1 MELEDIIIK
10 ALMKHNYQPN
20 DIIDYEGCEYIITY
34 SPLSVDKNTKSCM
47 IFKDSGMLKML
58 NGTYIKNGKAYTTVT
73 LTEWLRA
80 IGKIELYIA
89 YICNKNEITKRNFI
103 EYKEYLENYML
114 KLARYNKKFE
124 EYRKIFYSN
133 YILDID
139 ILGVSI
145 RTFDTIKEK
154 NIEIEKTKVN
164 DMTIRKT
171 ISEIEQ
177 KAINKYIFDKRKI
190 PKLSIENIGCY
201 GVVIERNGYNKPAIA
216 FDYENGFVKYRFI
229 FETNKKYRFLCKGKY
244 TNFYKVRKQ
253 GSKKCYIVEGELE
266 GITISSYISDDILCL
281 HNTNTLPLED
291 TIKEEL
297 KDYDTIIVKI
307 DKDRYEENK
316 PAFDKIKNLGYNIL
330 VDYKVEDETEDYNS
344 LHIKGELNKDII
356 EIINTK
362 ECFI

>member
-1 MELEDIIIK
+1 MELEDVIIK
-10 ALMKHNYQPN
+10 ALIKHNYQPN

-34 SPLSVDKNTKSCM
+34 CPLSVDKNTKSCM

-58 NGTYIKNGKAYTTVT
+58 NGTYVKNGKSYTTVT

-80 IGKIELYIA
+80 ICKLDLYIA
-89 YICNKNEITKRNFI
+89 YICSKNDITKRNFI

-114 KLARYNKKFE
+114 KLSKYNKKFE

-139 ILGVSI
+139 ILGVSVK
-145 RTFDTIKEK
+145 TLDTIKEPNVK
-154 NIEIEKTKVN
+154 IEKSKCN
-164 DMTIRKT
+164 DITIRKEL
-171 ISEIEQ
+171 SEIER
-177 KAINKYIFDKRKI
+177 KATDKYLFDKRKI

-244 TNFYKVRKQ
+244 SNFYKVRKNN
-253 GSKKCYIVEGELE
+253 SDTCYIVEGELE
-266 GITISSYISDDILCL
+266 GITISSYIEDDILCL
-281 HNTNTLPLED
+281 HNTNTLPSEN

-297 KDYDTIIVKI
+297 CGYKTIIVKI
-307 DKDRYEENK
+307 DKDRYKENK

-330 VDYKVEDETEDYNS
+330 VDYKIEDETEDYNS
-344 LHIKGELNKDII
+344 LHIKEELSKDII
-356 EIINTK
+356 KKINYK
-362 ECFI
+362 ENI